1 MKIVIGGQVEKKD
14 IEALVKQ
21 YGGDS
26 VKVTV
31 KSDLEA
37 AMDLKSGNA
46 DYYLGACYTGGGG
59 ALAMAIALVGKPNCA
74 TISMPGHPP
83 TQAKVDTAF
92 AQGAKAF
99 GFTGD
104 HKERAVQFV
113 MNALLKQN

>member
-1 MKIVIGGQVEKKD
+1 MKIVIGGQVEKKE

-21 YGGDS
+21 YGGDAVEVI
-26 VKVTV
+26 VKN
-31 KSDLEA
+31 DLEA
-37 AMDLKSGNA
+37 AMALKTGQA

-74 TISMPGHPP
+74 TISMPGQPP
-83 TQAKVDTAF
+83 TQEKVDQAV

-104 HKERAVQFV
+104 HKDKAVELIMRA
-113 MNALLKQN
+113 LTK

>member
-1 MKIVIGGQVEKKD
+1 MKIVIGGQVEKKE

-21 YGGDS
+21 YGGNAVEVI
-26 VKVTV
+26 VKN
-31 KSDLEA
+31 DLEA
-37 AMDLKSGNA
+37 AMALKTGQA

-74 TISMPGHPP
+74 TISMPGQPP
-83 TQAKVDTAF
+83 TQEKVDQAV

-104 HKERAVQFV
+104 HKDKAVELI
-113 MNALLKQN
+113 MTALTK

>member
-1 MKIVIGGQVEKKD
+1 MKIVIGGQVEKKE

-21 YGGDS
+21 YGGDA
-26 VKVTV
+26 VEVTV
-31 KSDLEA
+31 KNDLEA
-37 AMDLKSGNA
+37 AMALKTGQA

-74 TISMPGHPP
+74 TISMPGQPP
-83 TQAKVDTAF
+83 TQEKVNQAV

-104 HKERAVQFV
+104 HKDKAVELI
-113 MNALLKQN
+113 MTALTK

>member
-1 MKIVIGGQVEKKD
+1 MKIVIGGQVEKKE

-21 YGGDS
+21 YGGDT
-26 VKVTV
+26 VEVTV
-31 KSDLEA
+31 KNDLEA
-37 AMDLKSGNA
+37 AMALKTGQA

-74 TISMPGHPP
+74 TISMPGQPP
-83 TQAKVDTAF
+83 TQEKVDQAV

-104 HKERAVQFV
+104 HKDKAVELI
-113 MNALLKQN
+113 MTALTK